1 LDNRPSLNHWLA
13 KLVLLAIQ
21 ERRHMYRSV
30 LARTFLGVCFLGGS
44 LSLSQQPDAQKITIQ
59 PFPNFAQQL
68 VDETL
73 AKHPDLLV
81 LAFHVVIPGDSLNR
95 VVAINTVQHP
105 KFLGRPSDDI
115 DTDTAKTSRTV
126 VQVIPAT
133 HRMEV
138 HMPLHDKNGKTI
150 ATLVTVYN
158 FKDEEEAPELMRRSQ
173 AIRDELAPRITSV
186 DQLLANQ

>member
-1 LDNRPSLNHWLA
+1 MFR
-13 KLVLLAIQ
+13 LVLA
-21 ERRHMYRSV
+21 
-30 LARTFLGVCFLGGS
+30 GS
-44 LSLSQQPDAQKITIQ
+44 LISICAANSLPALSQSPDSQKITVS

-81 LAFHVVIPGDSLNR
+81 LAFHVVVPGDTLNR
-95 VVAINTVQHP
+95 VVAIDTIQHP

-138 HMPLHDKNGKTI
+138 HMPLHDKEGKTI
-150 ATLVTVYN
+150 ATLVTVYI
-158 FKDEEEAPELMRRSQ
+158 FKDEEEAPDLMRRSQ
-173 AIRDELAPRITSV
+173 AIRDELAPRITGV
-186 DQLLANQ
+186 DQLLAASSKESITTVNQ

>member
-1 LDNRPSLNHWLA
+1 MSQSPLNG
-13 KLVLLAIQ
+13 VLLVALFI
-21 ERRHMYRSV
+21 S
-30 LARTFLGVCFLGGS
+30 GS
-44 LSLSQQPDAQKITIQ
+44 LGISQQPEPQKITIQ

-68 VDETL
+68 VDATL

-81 LAFHVVIPGDSLNR
+81 LAFHVVIPGDPLNR
-95 VVAINTVQHP
+95 VVAINAAQHP

-133 HRMEV
+133 LRMEV

-158 FKDEEEAPELMRRSQ
+158 FKNEEEAPELMRRSQ
-173 AIRDELAPRITSV
+173 VIRDELAPGITGV
-186 DQLLANQ
+186 DQLLASP

>member
-1 LDNRPSLNHWLA
+1 
-13 KLVLLAIQ
+13 
-21 ERRHMYRSV
+21 MYRSL
-30 LARTFLGVCFLGGS
+30 LASTLLGICFLCGVLGV
-44 LSLSQQPDAQKITIQ
+44 SQQPDPQRIAIQ

-95 VVAINTVQHP
+95 VVAINKVQHP

-138 HMPLHDKNGKTI
+138 HMPLHDKSGKTI

-173 AIRDELAPRITSV
+173 AIRDELTPRITGV
-186 DQLLANQ
+186 DQLLASQ